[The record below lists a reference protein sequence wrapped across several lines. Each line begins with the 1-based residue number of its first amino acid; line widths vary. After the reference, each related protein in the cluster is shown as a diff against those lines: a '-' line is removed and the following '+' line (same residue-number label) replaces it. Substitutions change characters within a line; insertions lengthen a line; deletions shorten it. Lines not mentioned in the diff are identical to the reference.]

1 MIIISNQPD
10 FKNYGFYNL
19 QNHIDNNIREKI
31 PEIDIE
37 YFYGS
42 KKNKKYY
49 KPAPGMVL
57 KYKKIY
63 NLNLNKSYLIGDR
76 WRDIGTAFNAGIK
89 NSMLIYNKDYT
100 ENSFFYPPNFIFNN
114 INQALKKIILL
125 EKLKILTT
133 N

>member
-42 KKNKKYY
+42 KNKKYY

-100 ENSFFYPPNFIFNN
+100 ENSFFIHLILF
-114 INQALKKIILL
+114 LIILI
-125 EKLKILTT
+125 KH
-133 N
+133 